1 MKQEMYFMKIYSIER
16 GNRNVLLITTNTTN
30 TTSGTNTTI
39 LQVVLQVVSTSY
51 IQDPTQAVLTSYRLV
66 RKLSWSI

>member
-1 MKQEMYFMKIYSIER
+1 MKQETYFMKIYSFER

-39 LQVVLQVVSTSY
+39 LQVVPTSY
-51 IQDPTQAVLTSYRLV
+51 IQDPTQAVLTSY
-66 RKLSWSI
+66 